1 MNIFDLPEGFIRV
14 MTASNGRSFEK
25 YSEAVAEKSPAYAVH
40 NGSANAFV
48 STVLG
53 SDKLVVTEKIIS
65 ALASFGSAIGFGV
78 TALLAFVDGMSQL
91 TAVNLIIFQ
100 AVWSLFVLIITKF
113 RKNGI

>member
-1 MNIFDLPEGFIRV
+1 M
-14 MTASNGRSFEK
+14 
-25 YSEAVAEKSPAYAVH
+25 H

-91 TAVNLIIFQ
+91 TAVHLFIFL
-100 AVWSLFVLIITKF
+100 AVCFLFLLFFSTF
-113 RKNGI
+113 LKNRI